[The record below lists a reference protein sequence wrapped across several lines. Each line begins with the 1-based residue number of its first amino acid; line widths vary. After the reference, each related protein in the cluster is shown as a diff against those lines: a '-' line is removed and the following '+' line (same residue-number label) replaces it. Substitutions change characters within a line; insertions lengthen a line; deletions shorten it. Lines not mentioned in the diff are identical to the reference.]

1 MRSKDQLQ
9 GDWELVSDH
18 MSAGR
23 IYFTFDSKEYGDTVQ
38 VTISVSNMYR
48 SPEDEAWRLLDL
60 TVA

>member
-1 MRSKDQLQ
+1 MT
-9 GDWELVSDH
+9 
-18 MSAGR
+18 AGR
-23 IYFTFDSKEYGDTVQ
+23 IYYTFDSKEYGDTVQ